1 VGAGDDE
8 DVLAGVVV
16 PALAEDVVEAVG
28 DVLLGSQ
35 LALRRNAAVAQPAML
50 PVRAGAVEHN
60 VGFLQTLALL
70 LVADEQAERLF
81 GTAGVGDVIIL
92 QTTAAAPHQP
102 KRLRLDAPP

>member
-81 GTAGVGDVIIL
+81 GTAGGGDAQVRPK
-92 QTTAAAPHQP
+92 AAAG
-102 KRLRLDAPP
+102 PPPP